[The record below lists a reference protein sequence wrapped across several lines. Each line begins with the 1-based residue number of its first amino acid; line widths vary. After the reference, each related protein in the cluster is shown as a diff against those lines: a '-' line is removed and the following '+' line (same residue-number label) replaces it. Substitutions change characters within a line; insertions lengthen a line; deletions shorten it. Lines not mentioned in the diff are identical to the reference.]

1 MISLT
6 KSTLN
11 ISGAVTHKTVPG
23 LLKELQTLSLPDD
36 LNINTAE
43 IEAVDST
50 AISLI
55 FHIIRRSK
63 GSSLLQNPPE
73 NLKTLIHLYDL
84 DEHLCPNPVA

>member
-1 MISLT
+1 MISLNQ
-6 KSTLN
+6 STLN
-11 ISGAVTHKTVPG
+11 IGGAVTHQTVPA

-43 IEAVDST
+43 IAAVDST

-55 FHIIRRSK
+55 FHILRRCK
-63 GSSLLQNPPE
+63 GHCVLQNPPE

-84 DEHLCPNPVA
+84 DEHLCPNPAA